1 MGKRYFELGVHNRK
15 YKRAEV
21 KKFVSREPN
30 TLKKPATV
38 KNPPLLSW
46 MYTLD
51 FGIRT
56 TSASQADEFRI
67 QHLATFALQHPK
79 LLTTDTLTSPP
90 RSMGF
95 VFSYL

>member
-1 MGKRYFELGVHNRK
+1 
-15 YKRAEV
+15 
-21 KKFVSREPN
+21 
-30 TLKKPATV
+30 
-38 KNPPLLSW
+38 

-95 VFSYL
+95 VSSYLYTQGRHRMHTAPRSKYVTPDDRDGSFLKRAQKKI